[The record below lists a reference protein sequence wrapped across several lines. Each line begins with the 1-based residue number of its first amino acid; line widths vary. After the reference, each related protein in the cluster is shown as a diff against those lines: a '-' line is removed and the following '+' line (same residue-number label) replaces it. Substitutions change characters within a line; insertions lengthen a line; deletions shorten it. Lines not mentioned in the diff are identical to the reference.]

1 MDLSRTFGQAGA
13 FGNAASYSS
22 AVYERCVSTV
32 QKSLSQKQ
40 GKGSVCGSKLR
51 SLVTLYSQLFDSSP
65 TQQLA
70 YHTIIGQVSR
80 HRLAWHTKSGTVL
93 DDVPVPTW
101 WYRFVQDAVR
111 SILLT
116 GCAFYRLAT
125 RQNMIVPEVADPCM
139 VLPQWN
145 KRSRVWQSDV
155 PGWTGIFFEPPINE
169 WHNGNENAHVV
180 LRCAASRGL
189 KATLRL
195 IALQDNWAARDGSN
209 SKASVFTTVTSELTG
224 QNGSE
229 RQWFKNLANPDV
241 LQTRAVDIDSNFSTL
256 VHKRA
261 DTIMK
266 LDAQSHLMRE
276 KSASRSQQSDGD
288 NEPAQ
293 MHREHMI
300 TDGRSYT
307 EARPLSSLPDTK
319 IIMDELMHSV
329 FFAFGVPPQCLG
341 KNINSER
348 LASSNRLTEMAINSF
363 QILIENMRRQLQA
376 PIKDATESSKGSYLG
391 FGLVLDEHE
400 LNQLL
405 PVLNTK
411 DAATMIARTF
421 RIPEKM
427 IDAKRVAE
435 QQLVDPETGKK
446 PRTEEQAIV
455 ASRQK
460 ANRPDA

>member
-1 MDLSRTFGQAGA
+1 MDLSRTFGA
-13 FGNAASYSS
+13 NAASYSS
-22 AVYERCVSTV
+22 AVYERCVSTL
-32 QKSLSQKQ
+32 Q
-40 GKGSVCGSKLR
+40 R
-51 SLVTLYSQLFDSSP
+51 SLAKNPGGSGNHTSLRQQVTMYSRLFDSSP

-80 HRLAWHTKSGTVL
+80 HRLAWHTTANNVIEN
-93 DDVPVPTW
+93 VPVPTW
-101 WYRFVQDAVR
+101 WYRFVQDAIR

-116 GCAFYRLAT
+116 GCAFYRT
-125 RQNMIVPEVADPCM
+125 VVRKDMVIPEIADPCM

-145 KRSRVWQSDV
+145 KRARVWEADM
-155 PGWTGIFFEPPINE
+155 PGWKGIFYEPPINE
-169 WHNGNENAHVV
+169 WHVDGHGTNTVI
-180 LRCAASRGL
+180 LRCAAARAF

-195 IALQDNWAARDGSN
+195 VTLQDNWATRDGTN
-209 SKASVFTTVTSELTG
+209 SKPSVFTTITSDLAS

-229 RQWFKNLANPDV
+229 RQWFKNLSNPDI
-241 LQTRAVDIDSNFSTL
+241 LQTRAVDIDNNFSTL

-266 LDAQSHLMRE
+266 LDAQTHLMRE
-276 KSASRSQQSDGD
+276 KSASRASGEDACD
-288 NEPAQ
+288 TPAQ

-319 IIMDELMHSV
+319 IIMDELTHSV

-363 QILIENMRRQLQA
+363 QILVEDIRRQLQT
-376 PIKDATESSKGSYLG
+376 PIKEATLSKKGSYLG

-405 PVLNTK
+405 PVLNTS

-421 RIPEKM
+421 RIPQKM
-427 IDAKRVAE
+427 IDKKRVAE
-435 QQLVDPETGKK
+435 QQLVDETTGKK
-446 PRTEEQAIV
+446 PRTEEQAIA

-460 ANRPDA
+460 ANQPDA